1 MKLNF
6 NNKEKTLKLLD
17 TYLFFENGNWYFVD
31 DSEFMVND
39 DDCIDIDVN
48 NLINIG
54 LELANNLNKMNI
66 DVSDYDCDK
75 IEEYLK

>member
-17 TYLFFENGNWYFVD
+17 TLLFFEEEQWYFVED
-31 DSEFMVND
+31 PKFIINNFDIN
-39 DDCIDIDVN
+39 IDVN
-48 NLINIG
+48 DLINIG

-75 IEEYLK
+75 IEDYLK

>member
-17 TYLFFENGNWYFVD
+17 TLLFFEEEQWYFVED
-31 DSEFMVND
+31 PKFIINNFDIN
-39 DDCIDIDVN
+39 IDVN
-48 NLINIG
+48 DLINIG

-66 DVSDYDCDK
+66 DISDYDCDK
-75 IEEYLK
+75 IEDYLK